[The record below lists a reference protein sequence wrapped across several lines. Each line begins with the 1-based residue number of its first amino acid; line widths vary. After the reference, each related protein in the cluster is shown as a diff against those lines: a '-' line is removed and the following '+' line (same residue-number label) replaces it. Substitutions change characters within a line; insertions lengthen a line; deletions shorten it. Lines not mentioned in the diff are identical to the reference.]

1 MKARWDNASFPSH
14 PFAHVATVSASP
26 EPLDVPSGTLMIQGT
41 TSDAGKSTLVAGLC
55 RLARRAGVRVAPFKP
70 QNMALNSAVTVDG
83 GEIGR
88 AQALQAVAAGIDA
101 HTDLNPVLLK
111 PTSDRGAQVIIHGK
125 ARMNLDAR
133 AYHDYKPV
141 AFEAVL
147 ESYARLKASY
157 DTIFVEGAGSPA
169 EINLRERD
177 IANMGFAEAV
187 DCPVVLVAD
196 IDRGGVFAHLTGTL
210 ACLSESE
217 QARVRGFVINRF
229 RGDVGLLKPGLDWLE
244 AKTGKPV
251 LGVVPYL
258 HGLTLD
264 AEDMLPR
271 ELRAAHAGDAARM
284 LRVMVPALPH
294 ISNHTDFDALRAH
307 PQVDFH
313 YVRAGTPPPAA
324 DLIILPGSKN
334 VQGDLAFL
342 RAQGWDA
349 VLQRHLRYGG
359 RVIGICGGMQMLGR
373 DVADPHGIE
382 GPPATV
388 AGLGWLDFSTT
399 LTREKTL
406 KNVTGRLAADGAVA
420 GVKGYEIHMGE
431 TQGRAL
437 EAPALLLD
445 DGQGGSRADGA
456 RSADGQI
463 LATYVHG
470 LFDTPAS
477 CASLLAW
484 AGLADAEPIDYPAL
498 REASL
503 ERLADTLAAHLDLK
517 RLRAAVG

>member
-1 MKARWDNASFPSH
+1 M
-14 PFAHVATVSASP
+14 TVKTSNVP
-26 EPLDVPSGTLMIQGT
+26 EGVRVPRGTLMIQGT

-111 PTSDRGAQVIIHGK
+111 PTSDRGAQVIIHGE

-147 ESYARLKASY
+147 QSYARLQAAY

-210 ACLSESE
+210 ACLSPSE
-217 QARVRGFVINRF
+217 QARVRGFIINRF
-229 RGDVGLLKPGLDWLE
+229 RGDVSLLKPGLDWLE

-271 ELRAAHAGDAARM
+271 ELRAAQAAGADGQTI
-284 LRVMVPALPH
+284 LRVVVPVLPH

-313 YVRAGTPPPAA
+313 YVRSGTPPPAA

-342 RAQGWDA
+342 RAQRWDQ

-359 RVIGICGGMQMLGR
+359 KVIGICGGMQMLGR
-373 DVADPHGIE
+373 EVADPHGVE
-382 GPPATV
+382 GAPGSI
-388 AGLGWLDFSTT
+388 AGLGWLDYSTT
-399 LTREKTL
+399 LMRAKTL
-406 KNVTGRLAADGAVA
+406 KNVTGRLAFTGSAADVA
-420 GVKGYEIHMGE
+420 GYEIHMGE
-431 TQGRAL
+431 TDG
-437 EAPALLLD
+437 PALTSPALQLATPE
-445 DGQGGSRADGA
+445 GERPDGA
-456 RSADGQI
+456 LSADGQI

-470 LFDTPAS
+470 LFDTPAA
-477 CASLLAW
+477 CAALLAW
-484 AGLADAEPIDYPAL
+484 AGLSDAEAIDYPAL

-503 ERLADTLAAHLDLK
+503 DRLADALAENLDLE
-517 RLRAAVG
+517 RLFAAIG

>member
-1 MKARWDNASFPSH
+1 
-14 PFAHVATVSASP
+14 
-26 EPLDVPSGTLMIQGT
+26 MIQGT

-147 ESYARLKASY
+147 ESYARLQAAY

-169 EINLRERD
+169 EVNLRDRD

-210 ACLSESE
+210 ACLSASE
-217 QARVRGFVINRF
+217 QARVRGFIINRF
-229 RGDVGLLKPGLDWLE
+229 RGDIGLLKPGLDWLE

-271 ELRAAHAGDAARM
+271 DPHSAHAGDGAGA
-284 LRVMVPALPH
+284 LRVVVPALPH

-307 PQVDFH
+307 PQVDFS
-313 YVRAGTPPPAA
+313 YVRAGTAPPPA
-324 DLIILPGSKN
+324 DLVILPGSKN
-334 VQGDLAFL
+334 VQADLAWL
-342 RAQGWDA
+342 RAQGWEEA
-349 VLQRHLRYGG
+349 LRRHLRYGG
-359 RVIGICGGMQMLGR
+359 RVVGICGGMQMLGR
-373 DVADPHGIE
+373 EVADPHGVE
-382 GPPATV
+382 GAPGSV

-399 LTREKTL
+399 LTQAKTL
-406 KNVTGRLAADGAVA
+406 KNVTGRLALDGSAPVA
-420 GVKGYEIHMGE
+420 GYEIHMGE
-431 TQGRAL
+431 TEGPAL
-437 EAPALLLD
+437 ERPALML
-445 DGQGGSRADGA
+445 SADGA
-456 RSADGQI
+456 GDDRPDGAISGDGQI
-463 LATYVHG
+463 LATYMHG
-470 LFDTPAS
+470 LFDTPEACS
-477 CASLLAW
+477 AMLAW
-484 AGLADAEPIDYPAL
+484 AGLADAQDVDYPAL

-503 ERLADTLAAHLDLK
+503 DRLADTLAAHLDLPK
-517 RLRAAVG
+517 LFGAIG

>member
-1 MKARWDNASFPSH
+1 
-14 PFAHVATVSASP
+14 
-26 EPLDVPSGTLMIQGT
+26 MIQGT

-55 RLARRAGVRVAPFKP
+55 RLARRAGVKVAPFKP

-147 ESYARLKASY
+147 ASYARLQAAY

-169 EINLRERD
+169 EVNLRDRD

-210 ACLSESE
+210 ACLSPGE
-217 QARVRGFVINRF
+217 QARVRGFIINRF
-229 RGDVGLLKPGLDWLE
+229 RGDIGLLKPGLDWLE
-244 AKTGKPV
+244 ARTGKPV

-271 ELRAAHAGDAARM
+271 DPHAAHAADGAAV
-284 LRVMVPALPH
+284 LRVVVPALPH

-307 PQVDFH
+307 PQVEFS
-313 YVRAGTPPPAA
+313 YVRTGTAPPPA
-324 DLIILPGSKN
+324 DLVILPGSKN
-334 VQGDLAFL
+334 VQADLAWL
-342 RAQGWDA
+342 RSQGWEDA
-349 VLQRHLRYGG
+349 LRRHLRYGG
-359 RVIGICGGMQMLGR
+359 HVIGICGGMQMLGHE
-373 DVADPHGIE
+373 VADPQGVE
-382 GPPATV
+382 GAPGSV
-388 AGLGWLDFSTT
+388 AGLGWLDYSTT
-399 LTREKTL
+399 LTQAKTL
-406 KNVTGRLAADGAVA
+406 KNVTGRLALGDPVP
-420 GVKGYEIHMGE
+420 VKGYEIHMGE
-431 TQGRAL
+431 TEG
-437 EAPALLLD
+437 PALARPALQLNVD
-445 DGQGGSRADGA
+445 RTETTATRPDGA
-456 RSADGQI
+456 ISADGQI
-463 LATYVHG
+463 FATYLHG
-470 LFDTPAS
+470 LFDTPEACS
-477 CASLLAW
+477 AMLAW
-484 AGLADAEPIDYPAL
+484 AGLADARHLAYPAL

-503 ERLADTLAAHLDLK
+503 DRLADTLAAHLDLPK
-517 RLRAAVG
+517 LFGAIR

>member
-1 MKARWDNASFPSH
+1 M
-14 PFAHVATVSASP
+14 ATVSALLNASP
-26 EPLDVPSGTLMIQGT
+26 DSPDVPRGTLMIQGT

-133 AYHDYKPV
+133 AYHDYKPI

-210 ACLSESE
+210 ACLSDSE

-229 RGDVGLLKPGLDWLE
+229 RGDVSLLQPGLDWLE

-271 ELRAAHAGDAARM
+271 ELRAAQASADA
-284 LRVMVPALPH
+284 LRVVVPALPH

-313 YVRAGTPPPAA
+313 YVRAGSTPPPA

-373 DVADPHGIE
+373 EVADPHGVE

-406 KNVTGRLAADGAVA
+406 KNVTGHLATSAADIA
-420 GVKGYEIHMGE
+420 GYEIHMGE
-431 TQGRAL
+431 THGPAL
-437 EAPALLLD
+437 GAPALLLAD
-445 DGQGGSRADGA
+445 ETGVVRPDGA

-470 LFDTPAS
+470 LFDTPAA

-484 AGLADAEPIDYPAL
+484 AGLKDAGAIDYPAL

-503 ERLADTLAAHLDLK
+503 ERLADTLADHLDLK
-517 RLRAAVG
+517 QLWAAFG

>member
-1 MKARWDNASFPSH
+1 MSLN
-14 PFAHVATVSASP
+14 
-26 EPLDVPSGTLMIQGT
+26 VPRGTLMIQGT

-55 RLARRAGVRVAPFKP
+55 RLARRAGARVAPFKP

-229 RGDVGLLKPGLDWLE
+229 RGDVGLLKPGLEWLE

-271 ELRAAHAGDAARM
+271 ELRTAHAGDAART
-284 LRVMVPALPH
+284 LRVVVPALPH

-313 YVRAGTPPPAA
+313 YVRAGSAPPPA

-342 RAQGWDA
+342 RAQHWDA
-349 VLQRHLRYGG
+349 VLERHLRYGG
-359 RVIGICGGMQMLGR
+359 RVIGVCGGMQMLGR
-373 DVADPHGIE
+373 EIADPHGVE

-388 AGLGWLDFSTT
+388 AGFGWLDFSTT
-399 LTREKTL
+399 LTRDKTL
-406 KNVTGRLAADGAVA
+406 RNVTGRLAAFDVA
-420 GVKGYEIHMGE
+420 DAADIAGYEIHMGE
-431 TQGRAL
+431 THGPAL
-437 EAPALLLD
+437 DAPALLLD
-445 DGQGGSRADGA
+445 DADGRSRADGA
-456 RSADGQI
+456 RSADGRI

-470 LFDTPAS
+470 LFDTPAA

-484 AGLADAEPIDYPAL
+484 AGLANAEPVDYPAL

-517 RLRAAVG
+517 RLWSAVG